1 VLNTQEAGLLPPAE
15 PHAQTDSAKQNY
27 VKIWIAI
34 VAVLLVAARW
44 GTGYAL
50 RPALEPTQAVAPS
63 EPVPADKSEAGDA
76 PADDVSPACSRKRG
90 SEGRG
95 G

>member
-1 VLNTQEAGLLPPAE
+1 MLNTQEEGLLPPAE
-15 PHAQTDSAKQNY
+15 PHAQADSAKHNY
-27 VKIWIAI
+27 AKIWIAI
-34 VAVLLVAARW
+34 VAVLLVGGAV
-44 GTGYAL
+44 GSGYAL

-63 EPVPADKSEAGDA
+63 EPLPADRSEAVDA
-76 PADDVSPACSRKRG
+76 PADDGSPACSRKRG